1 MLLLPPMS
9 PDRDALRNTLRS
21 SLSDVLLDIGFE
33 SGRNVHPMMHTNDN
47 PQSLAL
53 RQQALRIPAMRA
65 AGAFDSPF
73 LLSPQQSLF
82 SQNLGLAALRAGSPS
97 LRPYRSMGLSAD
109 GILLAIAAAS
119 ERSKLLE
126 QAKAT
131 LIEQQ
136 IAEENKRILLQKT
149 YLDLVRKG
157 MPAKHE
163 RFLQK
168 IPVVPQPEA
177 ASSAISAEQQ
187 ALMALG
193 SNLRSRNDPYF
204 DVADVKVPDPGDSTL
219 RRTRGGVSDPFPEKL
234 HRMLEEVEKQ
244 GNSQVVSFYSHGRA
258 FGVHDMDRFVSEVMP
273 KFFKQSKWNSF
284 ARQLNLYGFIRVTSG
299 PDAGGY
305 YHELFLKG
313 RPNLCLHMRRAGVP
327 QGEDRRKFRP
337 KNKNV
342 EPDFYSMNKILAS
355 AEPR

>member
-1 MLLLPPMS
+1 MT
-9 PDRDALRNTLRS
+9 PDRDALRNALRS
-21 SLSDVLLDIGFE
+21 SLTDVLLDLGVE
-33 SGRNVHPMMHTNDN
+33 SGRNVHPMIPTNFSH
-47 PQSLAL
+47 QSLAL
-53 RQQALRIPAMRA
+53 RQQTFTPAMTT

-73 LLSPQQSLF
+73 IPSPSHQQACLF
-82 SQNLGLAALRAGSPS
+82 SQSLGLAPLRAGAPS
-97 LRPYRSMGLSAD
+97 LRPYSSMGLSAD
-109 GILLAIAAAS
+109 GILLAAAAAS

-131 LIEQQ
+131 LIQQQ
-136 IAEENKRILLQKT
+136 IAEDNKRILLQKS
-149 YLDLVRKG
+149 YMALLQKG
-157 MPAKHE
+157 MPSKHE

-168 IPVVPQPEA
+168 QPVVPQPEP
-177 ASSAISAEQQ
+177 ASPAISGKK
-187 ALMALG
+187 ALEALG
-193 SNLRSRNDPYF
+193 SNLRSKIDPYI
-204 DVADVKVPDPGDSTL
+204 DVADVKGPDPEDSTL
-219 RRTRGGVSDPFPEKL
+219 RRTRGGVSEPFPEKL
-234 HRMLEEVEKQ
+234 HRMLEEIDKQ
-244 GNSQVVSFYSHGRA
+244 GISEVVSFYSHGRA

-313 RPNLCLHMRRAGVP
+313 RPSLCLHMRRVGVP

-342 EPDFYSMNKILAS
+342 EPDFYSMKRLTT
-355 AEPR
+355 